1 MSSTAATAAA
11 AQAVAQA
18 VPEFTPQEIER
29 LMLDFIQNGK
39 TLKDIKGLTTENME
53 AIYSAAYS
61 AYNVGNL
68 DQAHKVFQFLC
79 YFDHLEHKYWMGL
92 GATRQ
97 MLKDFSGAVDAYS
110 MAGMLNIND
119 PRAPFQAAN
128 CHMALGNRDAA
139 ISGLT
144 AAAEFSGSK
153 PEWVTVKSQA
163 EAMLGLLQ
171 ASGG

>member
-1 MSSTAATAAA
+1 MTNTATHESI
-11 AQAVAQA
+11 AQAIPA
-18 VPEFTPQEIER
+18 FTPEEMER
-29 LMLDFIQNGK
+29 LMLDFMQNGK

-53 AIYSAAYS
+53 AIYGV
-61 AYNVGNL
+61 AYNAYNAGNL

-97 MLKDFSGAVDAYS
+97 MIKDFSGAVDAYS
-110 MAGMLNIND
+110 FAGILNIND

-128 CHMALGNRDAA
+128 CHIALGNRDAA

-144 AAAEFSGSK
+144 AAVEFSSNK
-153 PEWVTVKSQA
+153 PEWTSVKSQA

-171 ASGG
+171 TNPGQGG

>member
-1 MSSTAATAAA
+1 MSSTDSAYEAI
-11 AQAVAQA
+11 AQV
-18 VPEFTPQEIER
+18 VPEFTPEEIER
-29 LMLDFIQNGK
+29 LMLNFIKNGK
-39 TLKDIKGLTTENME
+39 TLKDIKGLTSENME
-53 AIYSAAYS
+53 AIYNV
-61 AYNVGNL
+61 AYNAYNTGNL

-110 MAGMLNIND
+110 LAGILNVND

-128 CHMALGNRDAA
+128 CHIALGNRDAA

-144 AAAEFSGSK
+144 AAMEFSGHK
-153 PEWVTVKSQA
+153 PEWATVKSQA
-163 EAMLGLLQ
+163 EAILGLLQ
-171 ASGG
+171 ANAGQGE